1 MKERV
6 LRELILPHS
15 YRNYANA
22 HSPKVFQKDQI
33 HIYDSQINLRFEEVE
48 SGTLVEFCFNI
59 SSSKTHS
66 LVKISLIGFSSQT
79 LFQSNDLGI
88 LIKRNCRVKEFII
101 WEQTLRNMI

>member
-48 SGTLVEFCFNI
+48 SGTL
-59 SSSKTHS
+59 
-66 LVKISLIGFSSQT
+66 
-79 LFQSNDLGI
+79 
-88 LIKRNCRVKEFII
+88 
-101 WEQTLRNMI
+101 